1 MKEDKAVKATIW
13 SIFGNF
19 FLALVKG
26 LVGYFG
32 HSYAMIADAIEST
45 SDVFSSLIVLI
56 GLKYASKPADDAHPY
71 GHGKAEP
78 IATILVSFFLV
89 LSAFVIADQSIE
101 HIRTPHKTPHPY
113 TLFVLLGIILFKEFF
128 YRITKKKGKETGS
141 SALVADAW
149 HHRSDALTSVAAFI
163 GISIALIGGPGYE
176 TADDWAAL
184 IATVIILV
192 NAYLILRPA
201 FGELMDEHRFDD
213 LIAEIRVLSKEVDG
227 VIDTEKCFIKK
238 MGLRYYVDLHMIV
251 SGDLSVKEGHAI
263 SHHLKDYLI
272 EKLPSISNVLI
283 HVEPS
288 K

>member
-1 MKEDKAVKATIW
+1 MQEDKAVKATIW

-19 FLALVKG
+19 FLALLKG

-32 HSYAMIADAIEST
+32 NSYALIADAIEST
-45 SDVFSSLIVLI
+45 SDVFSSLIVLV
-56 GLKYASKPADDAHPY
+56 GLKYAAKPADKDHPY

-78 IATILVSFFLV
+78 IATIIVSFFLV
-89 LSAFVIADQSIE
+89 LSAVLIAQQSIE
-101 HIRTPHKTPHPY
+101 HIRTPHKVPQPF
-113 TLFVLLGIILFKEFF
+113 TLIVLVGIILFKEFF
-128 YRITKKKGKETGS
+128 YRMTKKKGVETGS

-184 IATVIILV
+184 IATGIILV

-201 FGELMDEHRFDD
+201 FGELMDENRFDE
-213 LIAEIRVLSKEVDG
+213 LIAEIRVLAKQVDG
-227 VIDTEKCFIKK
+227 VIDTEKCLVKK

-251 SGDLSVKEGHAI
+251 DGNLSVKEGHAI
-263 SHHLKDYLI
+263 SHRLKDYII
-272 EKLPSISNVLI
+272 ESKPDISDVLI
-283 HVEPS
+283 HVEPNG
-288 K
+288 